1 MMKQHNNEF
10 DFKEERDLRFCSS
23 EKENKNILP
32 LVEKDMFMDT

>member
-10 DFKEERDLRFCSS
+10 DFKEERDMRLCSS